1 MTDTESAKAIRLKLK
16 ELMPDDLWQV
26 FIGRNFGSFVTF
38 EDGKYIYFYIGQ
50 TGVCVF
56 AA

>member
-1 MTDTESAKAIRLKLK
+1 MTDTESAKEIRLKLK
-16 ELMPDDLWQV
+16 ESMPDDLWQV